1 MSGMEPSPTAQ
12 ASNARNAD
20 LVFSTCEHPL
30 GQQFDLWCS
39 AIDSITEVSRPA
51 DVPSGTGY
59 DANLRAFNLGNLVL
73 SSEQFDAM
81 DYEVRPRELRRN
93 GVDHWMLTLNKQGSA
108 VSRTG
113 DFIMNSRPGE
123 LSVRSLTRPFSGH
136 CSRVE
141 LLILY
146 VPRDAYPHLAG
157 TIDALNGT
165 SASGGVFSLLAD
177 YLLLLE
183 ARLPTLDDRAFRQIA
198 QACESMITSCLAP
211 TQDSIEAARAQLAM
225 TMRERAKRYI
235 RSRMRSADLSPD
247 EVGKALGMSR
257 TQLYRLFEQD
267 GGVAREIRMQR
278 LAAAHAS
285 LADLGTEKKISE
297 IAYEF
302 GFSSPDE
309 FGRAFRRQYGYSP
322 KDARYL
328 GVHVH
333 SLATVDRQGD
343 FNSLMKNLGR
353 AHRSGQDTGKQSS

>member
-1 MSGMEPSPTAQ
+1 MSRTETSGSAQ
-12 ASNARNAD
+12 AAAGRNAD
-20 LVFSTCEHPL
+20 LVFSTRELPPS
-30 GQQFDLWCS
+30 QQFDLWRS
-39 AIDSITEVSRPA
+39 AIASITDVARPA
-51 DVPSGTGY
+51 HVTSGTGY

-93 GVDHWMLTLNKQGSA
+93 GVDHWMLTLNKQGAA

-113 DFIMNSRPGE
+113 DLIMNSRPGE

-157 TIDALNGT
+157 TIDAMNGT
-165 SASGGVFSLLAD
+165 SASGGLYSLLAD
-177 YLLLLE
+177 YLQLLE
-183 ARLPTLDDRAFRQIA
+183 ARLPTLDDHAFRQVA
-198 QACESMITSCLAP
+198 QACEGMITSCLAP
-211 TQDSIEAARAQLAM
+211 TRDSVEAAKEHLAM

-235 RSRMRSADLSPD
+235 RSRMRSAELSPD

-257 TQLYRLFEQD
+257 TQLYRLFDQD

-285 LADLGTEKKISE
+285 LADLGAAKKISE

-309 FGRAFRRQYGYSP
+309 FGRAFRHRYGYSP

-328 GVHVH
+328 GAHAH
-333 SLATVDRQGD
+333 SLATVDREGD
-343 FNSLMKNLGR
+343 FNSLMRKLGSASR
-353 AHRSGQDTGKQSS
+353 L

>member
-1 MSGMEPSPTAQ
+1 MSGTVSSPSAQ
-12 ASNARNAD
+12 ASTARNAD
-20 LVFSTCEHPL
+20 LVFSTLEHPPA
-30 GQQFDLWCS
+30 QQFDLWRS
-39 AIDSITEVSRPA
+39 AIASITDVARPA
-51 DVPSGTGY
+51 NAASDTGY
-59 DANLRAFNLGNLVL
+59 DATLRAFNLGNLVL

-113 DFIMNSRPGE
+113 DLIMNSRPGE
-123 LSVRSLTRPFSGH
+123 LSIRSLTRPFSGH

-165 SASGGVFSLLAD
+165 SASGGLYSLLAD

-183 ARLPTLDDRAFRQIA
+183 ARLPTLNDCAFRQIA
-198 QACESMITSCLAP
+198 QACEGMITSCLAP
-211 TQDSIEAARAQLAM
+211 TQDSAEAAKAQRAM

-235 RSRMRSADLSPD
+235 RSRMRSHDLSPD
-247 EVGKALGMSR
+247 EVGKALGLSR

-285 LADLGTEKKISE
+285 LADLGAEKKISE

-328 GVHVH
+328 GAHTH
-333 SLATVDRQGD
+333 ALATVHRRGD
-343 FNSLMKNLGR
+343 FNSLMRNLGP
-353 AHRSGQDTGKQSS
+353 AHQPG

>member
-1 MSGMEPSPTAQ
+1 MSRTETSGSAQ
-12 ASNARNAD
+12 ASAGRNAD
-20 LVFSTCEHPL
+20 LVFSTRELPPS
-30 GQQFDLWCS
+30 QQFDLWRS
-39 AIDSITEVSRPA
+39 AIASITDVARPA
-51 DVPSGTGY
+51 HVPSGTGY
-59 DANLRAFNLGNLVL
+59 DANIRAFNIGNLVL

-93 GVDHWMLTLNKQGSA
+93 GVDHWMLTLNKQGAA

-113 DFIMNSRPGE
+113 DLIMNSRPGE

-165 SASGGVFSLLAD
+165 SASGGLYSLLAD

-183 ARLPTLDDRAFRQIA
+183 ARLPMLDDLAFRQIA
-198 QACESMITSCLAP
+198 QACEGMITSCLAP
-211 TQDSIEAARAQLAM
+211 TRDSVEAAKAQLAT

-235 RSRMRSADLSPD
+235 RSRMHSDELSPD

-257 TQLYRLFEQD
+257 TQLYRLFEPD

-285 LADLGTEKKISE
+285 LADLGAAKKISE

-309 FGRAFRRQYGYSP
+309 FGRAFRHQYGYSP

-328 GVHVH
+328 GAHGR
-333 SLATVDRQGD
+333 SLATVDREGD
-343 FNSLMKNLGR
+343 FNSLMRKLGS
-353 AHRSGQDTGKQSS
+353 RSPG